1 MFWSWFMVGETLWQ
15 DNYIRIMIVAD
26 FWSNEKK
33 LWFKIQIL
41 VVVSIPNKT
50 IAIWRLDPLLF
61 ETVVPKM
68 SKCLNIISYFYH
80 VFFFHSQCHLY
91 KHDTYRYW
99 LLKSLPCR
107 HPSPRLK
114 LDRNLFI
121 LWHNNTTSI

>member
-1 MFWSWFMVGETLWQ
+1 M
-15 DNYIRIMIVAD
+15 
-26 FWSNEKK
+26 
-33 LWFKIQIL
+33 
-41 VVVSIPNKT
+41 VVSIPNKT

-68 SKCLNIISYFYH
+68 TKCLNIISYFYH
-80 VFFFHSQCHLY
+80 VFVITTFFHSQCDLY
-91 KHDTYRYW
+91 KHDTYRYR

-121 LWHNNTTSI
+121 LWHNNTTSILGQQFSTKNKVAFYLDIFCPCIHRNISKSVCVQA